1 MTKRYVLDT
10 NLFLRF
16 PNILDLL
23 NDYQLSVPSM
33 ILRELEKFENLKYRY
48 GEQLAYE
55 AREIRR
61 GLKKSKD
68 KVYIDLN
75 DYIWD
80 LDNNYASDYMDN
92 NILKYCLETGEGL
105 ITYDGLLYEK
115 AIDKGIEVI
124 DFESLIEVPE
134 DTYTG
139 YKEIKMNDALQE
151 SIYNGELKGNP
162 YGLLPN
168 QYLIGLDES
177 GNEKEAFRFDGEHY
191 LSLTGRKSLKTKL
204 LGEFK
209 PYDIYQKAAID
220 SLSNNKITMLTGA
233 AGTGKTLIGVNY
245 SIHQLE
251 NQKIDRVI
259 FFVNPFATKNS
270 VPLGFYTGSVTEKL
284 LQTSVGNM
292 LMSKFGDKFIIESM
306 IARQEIMLLPF
317 SDIRG
322 FDTTG
327 MNAIVHIL
335 EAQNLDKELM
345 KLAIQR
351 LGEDGKMIIDGDHRT
366 QVDSRAY
373 EGANNGMRRA
383 SEVFRGVDYFGQ
395 VQLPNIYRSEMAK
408 RAELM

>member
-1 MTKRYVLDT
+1 MSERYVLDT

-23 NDYQLSVPSM
+23 GDYQLSVPSM

-61 GLKKSKD
+61 GLKKSKN
-68 KVYIDLN
+68 KVYIDIKDYLWDINN
-75 DYIWD
+75 DYS
-80 LDNNYASDYMDN
+80 SDYMDN
-92 NILKYCLETGEGL
+92 NILKYCIETGEGL

-115 AIDKGIEVI
+115 AIDQGIDVV
-124 DFESLIEVPE
+124 DFETLIEVPE
-134 DTYTG
+134 DTYSG
-139 YKEIKMNDALQE
+139 YKEIKMNDSLIE

-168 QYLIGLDES
+168 QYLIGLDEN
-177 GNEKEAFRFDGEHY
+177 GEENEAFRFDGEHY

-209 PYDIYQKAAID
+209 PYDIYQKSALD
-220 SLSNNKITMLTGA
+220 SLSINKITMLNGS
-233 AGTGKTLIGVNY
+233 AGTGKTLIGTNY

-251 NQKIDRVI
+251 NGKIDRI
-259 FFVNPFATKNS
+259 IYFVNPFATKNS

-292 LMSKFGDKFIIESM
+292 LMSKFGDKFILESM
-306 IARQEIMLLPF
+306 ITRQEIMLLPF
-317 SDIRG
+317 ADIRG
-322 FDTTG
+322 FDTSG
-327 MNAIVHIL
+327 MKAIVHIL

-351 LGEDGKMIIDGDHRT
+351 IGEDSKLIIDGDYRT

-373 EGANNGMRRA
+373 EGAKNGMRRT
-383 SEVFRGVDYFGQ
+383 SEVFRGIDYYGQ